1 MGRQT
6 TIDVDAVRTLA
17 AAARHDLS
25 GAAPVD
31 RLARP
36 VADGGIL
43 LAHDAATAALGDA
56 AGRLRERL
64 DALRELVGQ
73 LAEAVDAS
81 ATSMDTMDG
90 GNADRLDQIPVPQA
104 ERGWASVLG
113 PEEGPG

>member
-6 TIDVDAVRTLA
+6 TIDVDGVRTLA

-43 LAHDAATAALGDA
+43 LAHGAATAALGDA

-64 DALRELVGQ
+64 DALQDLVGR
-73 LAEAVDAS
+73 LADAVDAS
-81 ATSMDTMDG
+81 ATAMDTMDN
-90 GNADRLDQIPVPQA
+90 GNADRLDQIPRTQTG
-104 ERGWASVLG
+104 RGWASVLSPDG
-113 PEEGPG
+113 ESG